1 MMKTLRKITLLS
13 LSLMLT
19 SALAISTVLPAM
31 LGYFKQY
38 PTEKVEI
45 LITVPSFAITAM
57 IILNTWISK
66 YLKERHMIVLGLL
79 IMSVSGIVPVFTKIY
94 IVILASRILL
104 GLGIGM
110 INAKAIS
117 VFSEYYEGNEKDTLL
132 GYRGSAEV
140 LGNAVMT
147 LVAGRL
153 LLINWNYAFLVYA
166 LGFVI
171 LLMYLIFIPDVKE
184 SGKTEK
190 TENNYSVNFTRSN
203 VITIILYTLL
213 AGILVCINCSNSM
226 RIPMLVLERKFGTE
240 SEASIVLS
248 VLMIT
253 GIVAGIFFGKLSELC
268 KENLSGYSL
277 IFLGI
282 GIGIIAFSVNTIML
296 VIGAIVTGFFY
307 TISLTCVFSGI
318 SDKMSKNIVNM
329 ATSVVL
335 VGCNLGGAFS
345 PMVLKIISKINTDTE
360 MPFLVYMGI
369 VMIVGCIVL
378 INIFAQKRISHRR
391 GGESERTC

>member
-1 MMKTLRKITLLS
+1 MMQTMRKITLLS

-31 LGYFKQY
+31 LGYFDKY
-38 PTEKVEI
+38 PTEQVEM

-57 IILNTWISK
+57 IILNTWLSK
-66 YLKERHMIVLGLL
+66 VLKERHMIILGLL
-79 IMSVSGIVPVFTKIY
+79 VMSISGVVPVFAKSY
-94 IVILASRILL
+94 IIILLSRILF

-117 VFSEYYEGNEKDTLL
+117 IFSEYYEGNEKDTLL

-140 LGNAVMT
+140 LGNAIMT

-153 LLINWNYAFLVYA
+153 LLIKWNYAFLVYA

-171 LLMYLIFIPDVKE
+171 LFMYLTFIPNKKTTEENIISSEQNKE
-184 SGKTEK
+184 KFSSGAILT
-190 TENNYSVNFTRSN
+190 T
-203 VITIILYTLL
+203 ILYTLL

-240 SEASIVLS
+240 SDASIVLS

-253 GIVAGIFFGKLSELC
+253 GIIAGILFGKISELF
-268 KENLSGYSL
+268 KKNIFGGSL
-277 IFLGI
+277 ILLGC
-282 GIGIIAFSVNTIML
+282 GIGIIAFSGNMIIL
-296 VIGAIVTGFFY
+296 GIGAVVTGFFY
-307 TISLTCVFSGI
+307 TTALTCVFSGI
-318 SDKMSKNIVNM
+318 SDKVPQNIVNT
-329 ATSVVL
+329 ATSVIL

-345 PMVLKIISKINTDTE
+345 PMILKGIGKINASTE
-360 MPFLVYMGI
+360 MPFLFYMGMVVVI
-369 VMIVGCIVL
+369 GIIVL
-378 INIFAQKRISHRR
+378 FNTFVKKEDCKSLNIKT
-391 GGESERTC
+391 EE